1 MNWTGTSLI
10 GGLSLGGMQMSWF
23 ALSVL
28 VLNRRAAGDS
38 LPWIAILLFYPISWG
53 VNLFLHNRNRGWK
66 FLLCLNG
73 ISFFFVLGILIGFR
87 ILVIPAPA
95 PESWLALAARF
106 FNPHQVEFL
115 IFIASGV
122 AWGLGC
128 RLALLK
134 ISFRSLFGEL
144 QFGLLVLFV
153 ALFAEHHLQMNL
165 PHLILLSLGFFSFAL
180 LGVGVT
186 HGHEHAGW
194 TASRFLSTWVL
205 FLLVAVA
212 LILSAGLLISIL
224 VSPAFVQFLL
234 SLLYRTG
241 EFLFGILGRI
251 LGFLLSFLP
260 LPEPSLPL
268 PPPSSPPVSRPE
280 DWSPFFL
287 ISDATREILR
297 VLWTLMV
304 SSILVLALWR
314 ISSQILDWL
323 RRRMGT
329 ANGDEVEPLPGAFRA
344 DLRILLLWI
353 LDTLSLKWLFRF
365 LAKRKRRPRESDS
378 IRQVYARLLQWAA
391 AKGCRRDLSQ
401 TPFEY
406 LPRLFHFLPQAGE
419 DFAFLTRQYVRAR
432 YGLSPPAGEVF
443 EEVKHRWENIQRM
456 EARRKKGAKNKIG
469 DGAYERNES

>member
-10 GGLSLGGMQMSWF
+10 GGLSLGGMQISWF

-53 VNLFLHNRNRGWK
+53 VNLFLPNRNRGWK

-73 ISFFFVLGILIGFR
+73 ISIFFVLGILMGFR

-95 PESWLALAARF
+95 PESWPALAARF

-115 IFIASGV
+115 IFITSGV

-134 ISFRSLFGEL
+134 ISFRSLFSEF

-165 PHLILLSLGFFSFAL
+165 PHLIPLSLGFFSFAL

-194 TASRFLSTWVL
+194 TASRSWTTWVV

-212 LILSAGLLISIL
+212 LVLSAGLLISVL

-251 LGFLLSFLP
+251 LGFLLSLLP
-260 LPEPSLPL
+260 LPESSMPIP
-268 PPPSSPPVSRPE
+268 PPPSQPAPRPE

-287 ISDATREILR
+287 ISDSTREILR

-304 SSILVLALWR
+304 SSLLLVALWR
-314 ISSQILDWL
+314 VSSQVLDWL
-323 RRRMGT
+323 RRRMST
-329 ANGDEVEPLPGAFRA
+329 ATGDEVEPLPGAFRA

-353 LDTLSLKWLFRF
+353 FDTLSLKWLFR
-365 LAKRKRRPRESDS
+365 LLRQAEEERPR
-378 IRQVYARLLQWAA
+378 
-391 AKGCRRDLSQ
+391 K
-401 TPFEY
+401 
-406 LPRLFHFLPQAGE
+406 
-419 DFAFLTRQYVRAR
+419 
-432 YGLSPPAGEVF
+432 
-443 EEVKHRWENIQRM
+443 
-456 EARRKKGAKNKIG
+456 
-469 DGAYERNES
+469 

>member
-10 GGLSLGGMQMSWF
+10 GGLSLGGMQISWF

-53 VNLFLHNRNRGWK
+53 LNLFLRSRNRGWK
-66 FLLCLNG
+66 YLLFLNG
-73 ISFFFVLGILIGFR
+73 ISGFFVLGILMGFR

-115 IFIASGV
+115 IFITSGV

-194 TASRFLSTWVL
+194 TSSRFLSTWVL
-205 FLLVAVA
+205 FLFVAVA

-260 LPEPSLPL
+260 LPESALSP
-268 PPPSSPPVSRPE
+268 PPPSSPPASRPE

-287 ISDATREILR
+287 ISDSTREILR

-304 SSILVLALWR
+304 SSLLAC
-314 ISSQILDWL
+314 
-323 RRRMGT
+323 G
-329 ANGDEVEPLPGAFRA
+329 
-344 DLRILLLWI
+344 
-353 LDTLSLKWLFRF
+353 SLAGIF
-365 LAKRKRRPRESDS
+365 SDS
-378 IRQVYARLLQWAA
+378 RLAA
-391 AKGCRRDLSQ
+391 A
-401 TPFEY
+401 
-406 LPRLFHFLPQAGE
+406 E
-419 DFAFLTRQYVRAR
+419 DGNCNR
-432 YGLSPPAGEVF
+432 G
-443 EEVKHRWENIQRM
+443 
-456 EARRKKGAKNKIG
+456 
-469 DGAYERNES
+469 